1 MPRKVM
7 IILAETLEG
16 WSAIYLVAH
25 RGRQWNCR
33 LINLLLVVIR
43 YVQMSLSC
51 VSGTPKIVSGFSHHA
66 LV

>member
-1 MPRKVM
+1 M

-16 WSAIYLVAH
+16 WSVIYLGTH
-25 RGRQWNCR
+25 RGGRWDCQ
-33 LINLLLVVIR
+33 LIHLLLVVIR

-51 VSGTPKIVSGFSHHA
+51 VSGTPEIVSGFSHHA